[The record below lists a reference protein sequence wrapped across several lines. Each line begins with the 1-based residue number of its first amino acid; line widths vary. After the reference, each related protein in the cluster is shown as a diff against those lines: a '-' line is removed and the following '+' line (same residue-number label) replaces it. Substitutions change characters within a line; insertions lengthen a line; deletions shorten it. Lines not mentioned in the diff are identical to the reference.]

1 MKHFAPVSRRNFLNL
16 GLIGGTALLAG
27 PLPVA
32 AASRSRGP
40 GSPALKLGVASYTFR
55 KFTLDQTLEM
65 TRKAGLKY
73 ITLKDMH
80 LPMKTTAAERTAVR
94 EKVQAAGITLMGGGV
109 IYFNNDEKQIR
120 DSFLY
125 VKEAGMPVMVCCP
138 APEALD
144 TVERLARESDVL
156 VAIHNHGPGD
166 QRYPSPLDVLELVRK
181 RDRRMGICM
190 DLGHTVRLGQEP
202 VQVMHKCAE
211 RLYDFH
217 IKDVTQADAK
227 GGPVPVGR
235 GVIDIPAVLR
245 ALVGMRFPY
254 HVALEYEA
262 EGDAPLMGVVESV
275 AYIRGVLAGL
285 G

>member
-1 MKHFAPVSRRNFLNL
+1 
-16 GLIGGTALLAG
+16 
-27 PLPVA
+27 
-32 AASRSRGP
+32 
-40 GSPALKLGVASYTFR
+40 
-55 KFTLDQTLEM
+55 
-65 TRKAGLKY
+65 LKY

-120 DSFLY
+120 DSFVY

-138 APEALD
+138 APDALD
-144 TVERLARESDVL
+144 TVERMAREFDIL
-156 VAIHNHGPGD
+156 IAIHNHGPGD
-166 QRYPSPLDVLELVRK
+166 QRYPSPLDILELVRK

-190 DLGHTVRLGQEP
+190 DLGHTVRLGQDP
-202 VQVMHKCAE
+202 VQVIRKCAE
-211 RLYDFH
+211 RLHDFH

-275 AYIRGVLAGL
+275 AYIRGMLAGL